1 MKNFCDV
8 INGDG
13 EPVVSGREGLKTL
26 AATLA
31 IAEAAATGRAVRL
44 D

>member
-1 MKNFCDV
+1 MTNFADV
-8 INGDG
+8 IRGDA

-31 IAEAAATGRAVRL
+31 IAEAANTGRAVTL
-44 D
+44 